1 MKINPLD
8 IYNKDFTV
16 SALGYN
22 KSQVDEFL
30 DDLGVEFERMLQ
42 KNKDLQDKNERLKEK
57 LKSYENIE
65 ENLKNTLKSIEEIAD
80 KQTQQAREE
89 ANMIIEKADMEAKK
103 MKEQVKKDLA
113 EEYKKLEKLKE
124 TKTFFKIRLRNLLE
138 SQLEVLDEDE
148 EINLDKYEEQ
158 INQLDLSEEDKET
171 KKTETPEETE

>member
-8 IYNKDFTV
+8 IYNKEFTV

-22 KSQVDEFL
+22 KSQVEEFL
-30 DDLGVEFERMLQ
+30 DDLGVQYERMMQ
-42 KNKDLQDKNERLKEK
+42 EMKDLREKNEK
-57 LKSYENIE
+57 LQ

-89 ANMIIEKADMEAKK
+89 ANMIIEKANMEAKK
-103 MKEQVKKDLA
+103 MKQEVKKDLA

-138 SQLEVLDEDE
+138 SQLEVLEDE
-148 EINLDKYEEQ
+148 EELDLDKYQEE
-158 INQLDLSEEDKET
+158 IDELPETAELD
-171 KKTETPEETE
+171 

>member
-1 MKINPLD
+1 MKVNPLD

-30 DDLGVEFERMLQ
+30 DDLGVEYERMMQ
-42 KNKDLQDKNERLKEK
+42 EMKDLRERNEKLKEK

-65 ENLKNTLKSIEEIAD
+65 ENLKSTLKSIEKIAD
-80 KQTQQAREE
+80 KQTQKAREE
-89 ANMIIEKADMEAKK
+89 TNMIIEKANMEAKK
-103 MKEQVKKDLA
+103 MKQEVKKDLA

-138 SQLEVLDEDE
+138 SQLEVLEEDE
-148 EINLDKYEEQ
+148 EINLDKYQEQ
-158 INQLDLSEEDKET
+158 VEDLENTAELD
-171 KKTETPEETE
+171 

>member
-8 IYNKDFTV
+8 IYNKEFTV

-22 KSQVDEFL
+22 KSQVEEFL
-30 DDLGVEFERMLQ
+30 DDLGVQYERMLQ
-42 KNKDLQDKNERLKEK
+42 EMRDLREKNEKLKEK

-80 KQTQQAREE
+80 KQTKQAREE
-89 ANMIIEKADMEAKK
+89 ANIIIEKANMEAKK
-103 MKEQVKKDLA
+103 MKQEVKKDLA

-138 SQLEVLDEDE
+138 SQLEVLEDDKE
-148 EINLDKYEEQ
+148 LDIDKYQEEMDELPETAE
-158 INQLDLSEEDKET
+158 LD
-171 KKTETPEETE
+171 

>member
-30 DDLGVEFERMLQ
+30 DDLGVEFERILQ

-65 ENLKNTLKSIEEIAD
+65 ENLKNTLESIEEIAD
-80 KQTQQAREE
+80 KQTEQAREE

-103 MKEQVKKDLA
+103 MREQVKKDLA

-124 TKTFFKIRLRNLLE
+124 TKSFFKIRLRNMLE
-138 SQLEVLDEDE
+138 SQLEVLEEDE
-148 EINLDKYEEQ
+148 EIDLDKYEEQ
-158 INQLDLSEEDKET
+158 IKQFDSSEENED
-171 KKTETPEETE
+171 TETREETE